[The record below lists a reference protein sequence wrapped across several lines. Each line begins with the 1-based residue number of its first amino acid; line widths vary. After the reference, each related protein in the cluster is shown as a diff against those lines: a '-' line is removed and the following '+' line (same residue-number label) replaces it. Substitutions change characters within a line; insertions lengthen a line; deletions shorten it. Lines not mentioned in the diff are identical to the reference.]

1 MKTGLG
7 IPAHPILLAT
17 LAAMV
22 LISGCASRGSAPPA
36 PVVTVTPTAPPP
48 VTTAVTAP
56 PKASPPMTAPRSE
69 SSGSIDDYKQL
80 VASSIHRA
88 NPQHLFEGA
97 PPPMLKSIVVLSI
110 TIAADGKPV
119 RVNVLRTNGYRDLA
133 QKAVDSVHQAAP
145 LPRPHPSLVRGGQA
159 EITESWL
166 FRDDGRFQIRSI
178 AQEQASSGN

>member
-1 MKTGLG
+1 MPT
-7 IPAHPILLAT
+7 HRVLLAT
-17 LAAMV
+17 LAAVIMV
-22 LISGCASRGSAPPA
+22 SGCASRNAGTPA
-36 PVVTVTPTAPPP
+36 PVVTVTPTVPPP
-48 VTTAVTAP
+48 VTTAATAP

-69 SSGSIDDYKQL
+69 SSGSIDVYKQL

-88 NPQHLFEGA
+88 NPQHLFDGA

-110 TIAADGKPV
+110 TIDANGKPV

-133 QKAVDSVHQAAP
+133 QRAVDSVHQAAP

-178 AQEQASSGN
+178 AQEQASSGQ